1 MHSPDKN
8 PLPYRVR
15 AELYVQLAQ
24 MENAGL
30 PFDRAFAVLRL
41 PKPWQVRVETMST
54 LLASGVEFA
63 SAGEQSGLFNQ
74 LDSRLI
80 RAAMNA
86 GSPEK
91 MYRRLADYYTDRAA
105 QLTTMKSR
113 LMLPA
118 VIFLLALLVQP
129 IPALISGSLTIAG
142 YVWQVL
148 RPMLLIAALVYL
160 VRALLRIASRSAGKS
175 FFQRV
180 PLYGRIFVRQNLRD
194 FFESLGLML
203 DAGVSMLDALP
214 TALDTVQDGDMRRE
228 LNKISPRIAKGSSL
242 TDALP
247 SIGYV
252 TDERLIQFVR
262 NGEAGGKLPEMLLR
276 HTKMETES
284 INSFLE
290 QLAVWT
296 PRMIY
301 GAVVVWMAYGLLT
314 GGGFMPKVPE

>member
-1 MHSPDKN
+1 MCSPDKK

-15 AELYVQLAQ
+15 AELYTQLAQ

-41 PKPWQVRVETMST
+41 PKPLQARVEAMRT
-54 LLASGVEFA
+54 LLTRGVEFA

-86 GSPEK
+86 GSLEK
-91 MYRRLADYYTDRAA
+91 MYRRLAGYYADRAM
-105 QLTTMKSR
+105 QLSAMKSK

-118 VIFLLALLVQP
+118 AIFLLALLVQP
-129 IPALISGSLTIAG
+129 IPALIGGSLTMAG

-160 VRALLRIASRSAGKS
+160 VRALVRIDGRTTGKS
-175 FFQRV
+175 FYQRV

-203 DAGVSMLDALP
+203 EAGVSMLDALP
-214 TALDTVQDGDMRRE
+214 IALDTVQDGDMRRE
-228 LNKISPRIAKGSSL
+228 LSKISLRIAKGTSL

-247 SIGYV
+247 GVGYV
-252 TDERLIQFVR
+252 TDERLAQFVR
-262 NGEAGGKLPEMLLR
+262 TGEASGKLPEMLLR

-290 QLAVWT
+290 QLAMWM
-296 PRMIY
+296 PRVVY
-301 GAVVVWMAYGLLT
+301 GAVVVWMAYGLLS
-314 GGGFMPKVPE
+314 GGGFMPRVPE